1 MNWKAL
7 GITALVVSTL
17 GLFFIVL
24 AFIGFV
30 FGELVLGLIITGI
43 TFLLIS
49 GVIYYAIK
57 THIEIEQDRQ
67 KDIM

>member
-17 GLFFIVL
+17 GLFFIVFAL
-24 AFIGFV
+24 IGFV
-30 FGELVLGLIITGI
+30 FGKLVLGLIVLGMA
-43 TFLLIS
+43 FLLIS

-57 THIEIEQDRQ
+57 THIEIEEDRQ